1 MGLRNKRTIFITGA
15 GGFIGANLTK
25 RLLKEN
31 FYIHVLNHSEN
42 IPWRLKEITNK
53 ITVHYGDITDYN
65 SLRGALLKTKPDYIT
80 HLATYGAYS
89 FETDFGK
96 IMSVNILGTKNL
108 LEASRDIP
116 YKCFINTGSSSEYGF
131 KDKPMKEDDFCD
143 PISYYGLSKLAATQM
158 CKVFAQI
165 NDKPIVTLRLFSVYG
180 PYENQTRFVPTIIK
194 SLIVKEVI
202 NLTPGN
208 VRRDFIYVDDVLTAY
223 IKALNL
229 GFKIKGKILNIGT
242 GKEHTNDEV
251 VKKLLKIT
259 GKKTKIKKG
268 GFSKRDW
275 DTNHWVAD
283 TSKSKK
289 YLKWKSKYSIEKG
302 LSETYLWLNKNLK
315 YYN

>member
-1 MGLRNKRTIFITGA
+1 MGRRNKRTIFITGA

-25 RLLKEN
+25 KLLKQN
-31 FYIHVLNHSEN
+31 FYVHVLNRTEN
-42 IPWRLKEITNK
+42 ISWRLKEITNK

-65 SLRGALLKTKPDYIT
+65 SLRQALLKTKPDYII

-89 FETDFGK
+89 FQTEIDK
-96 IMSVNILGTKNL
+96 IISVNILGTKNL

-116 YKCFINTGSSSEYGF
+116 YKFFINTGSSSEYGF
-131 KDKPMKEDDFCD
+131 KDKSMKENDFCD
-143 PISYYGLSKLAATQM
+143 PVSYYGLSKLTATQM

-180 PYENQTRFVPTIIK
+180 PYENQTRFIPTIIK
-194 SLIVKEVI
+194 SLIVKDVI

-208 VRRDFIYVDDVLTAY
+208 VRRDFIYVDDVIDAY
-223 IKALNL
+223 LKALRQ
-229 GFKIKGKILNIGT
+229 GSKIKGETLNIGT
-242 GKEHTNDEV
+242 GREFTNDEIV
-251 VKKLLKIT
+251 QILFKIT
-259 GKKTKIKKG
+259 GKKTKVKKG

-275 DTNHWVAD
+275 DTNHWTAN
-283 TSKSKK
+283 TAKTKK
-289 YLKWKSKYSIEKG
+289 YLKWESKYGIEKG